1 MKYTITE
8 IIEGF
13 VVASMP
19 VTSATM
25 ARREVKKWKK
35 QNPNNL
41 IFVEWYRATDGQY
54 GYLNR
59 DGNHAI
65 AGKAW

>member
-8 IIEGF
+8 MDKGF

-25 ARREVKKWKK
+25 ARREVKRWKK
-35 QNPNNL
+35 QNSNNL
-41 IFVEWYRATDGQY
+41 IFVEWYRSADGQH
-54 GYLNR
+54 GYLNP
-59 DGNHAI
+59 DGSDAI
-65 AGKAW
+65 TGKAW